1 MLQNNFLRGA
11 SAALLF
17 YAGDVT
23 KLKSRLGQGDGQ
35 GGKYVIDR
43 PAFDVAGFI
52 ALSSFSLRSVPTTLS
67 NLRNQPYSVANLS
80 ITKNFKL
87 GEKKRLQIRGAE
99 CFQSSVLHRSQCGSE

>member
-35 GGKYVIDR
+35 SGKYGIDR

-67 NLRNQPYSVANLS
+67 NLRNQPYSKV
-80 ITKNFKL
+80 
-87 GEKKRLQIRGAE
+87 R
-99 CFQSSVLHRSQCGSE
+99 